1 VRLFCPSP
9 HAAIHRVSVA
19 ESVFILIFLSLI
31 CILIRNCIITVD
43 DGSDQ
48 DHDSHIMVW
57 QLPCVNSSNVGG
69 HNYYPDSPR
78 RIPGGGNFPEIV
90 VETAEEADNSLT
102 SSSLDLG
109 PTPGS
114 GIMTADGSE
123 SGGDDQDEFDGEAAA
138 EAAEVVGVSIDEG
151 ISAWNDQI
159 ESMLNNPAARVNVEV
174 TVVSAPSGEMENL
187 LF

>member
-1 VRLFCPSP
+1 
-9 HAAIHRVSVA
+9 
-19 ESVFILIFLSLI
+19 
-31 CILIRNCIITVD
+31 
-43 DGSDQ
+43 
-48 DHDSHIMVW
+48 MVW

-90 VETAEEADNSLT
+90 VETAEEAANSLT

-123 SGGDDQDEFDGEAAA
+123 SGGDDQDEFEAV
-138 EAAEVVGVSIDEG
+138 EAVGGSIDQG

-187 LF
+187 LL